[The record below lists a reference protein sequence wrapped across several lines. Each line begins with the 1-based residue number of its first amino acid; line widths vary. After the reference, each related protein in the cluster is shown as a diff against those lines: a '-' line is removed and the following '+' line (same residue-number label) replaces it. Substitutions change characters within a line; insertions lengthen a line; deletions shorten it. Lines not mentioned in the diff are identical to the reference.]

1 MQKIWKTYN
10 FSELFDISSGLSK
23 SRDQFGFG
31 HPFVTFKNV
40 FYNFFLPNELGELAN
55 TNEKERISGSV
66 LKGDIFLTRTSETLH
81 ELGMSSVALKDY
93 PNATFNGF
101 CKRLRIKKDATIQVD
116 PVFIGYFLRSH
127 FFRNEVT
134 KHATMTTRASLNS
147 TAIKTLQVTLPP
159 FEEQRAIGQV
169 LKPLDDK
176 IELNLQTNKTL
187 EEMAITLY
195 KHWFVD
201 FGPFRDGNFVDSE
214 LGLIP
219 EGWEVK
225 KIGQIVKIIGGFA
238 FKSKD
243 FQDEGETVIKI
254 KNISNNVVSI
264 EGSDCI
270 SIEIAQKTNP
280 KFKIRPGSF
289 LIAMT
294 GAEVGKVGIVPDYGK
309 SLWLNQRVGMIS
321 EPKFQ
326 NAEILI
332 GNLLQSEASYEIIQ
346 NLAYGSAQP
355 NISTS
360 GIEDIL
366 FPMPDDDSVLNDL
379 LNKIGN
385 WHDQRILNFNETIT
399 LTALRESLLPKLISG
414 EVRVRDA
421 EKLLTDAL

>member
-1 MQKIWKTYN
+1 MQENWITYN

-40 FYNFFLPNELGELAN
+40 FYNFFLPNQLGELAN

-101 CKRLRIKKDATIQVD
+101 CKRLRLKKDAPIQVD

-159 FEEQRAIGQV
+159 YEEQCAIGQV

-176 IELNLQTNKTL
+176 IELNLQMNKTL
-187 EEMAITLY
+187 EEMAMTLY

-201 FGPFRDGNFVDSE
+201 FGPFQDGNFVESE

-225 KIGQIVKIIGGFA
+225 RLDEFYKNSQYGYTQSSSLEKIGPKFLRITDIQGGNVQWENVPYCISSDKDFEKYRIVKGDLFVARTGNSTGENVYILNAPEAVFA
-238 FKSKD
+238 SYLIRFQFDELFKSFYVAKNFRSKRFFD
-243 FQDEGETVIKI
+243 YVEG
-254 KNISNNVVSI
+254 
-264 EGSDCI
+264 
-270 SIEIAQKTNP
+270 A
-280 KFKIRPGSF
+280 
-289 LIAMT
+289 
-294 GAEVGKVGIVPDYGK
+294 KV
-309 SLWLNQRVGMIS
+309 
-321 EPKFQ
+321 
-326 NAEILI
+326 
-332 GNLLQSEASYEIIQ
+332 
-346 NLAYGSAQP
+346 GSAQP
-355 NISTS
+355 GISASTLGEFLLVIPPAKFLVDYFEKAFS
-360 GIEDIL
+360 FEERKEENLIE
-366 FPMPDDDSVLNDL
+366 N
-379 LNKIGN
+379 
-385 WHDQRILNFNETIT
+385 QT
-399 LTALRESLLPKLISG
+399 LTTLRDTLLPKLISG
-414 EVRVRDA
+414 EVRVRDV
-421 EKLLTDAL
+421 EKQLSEVL